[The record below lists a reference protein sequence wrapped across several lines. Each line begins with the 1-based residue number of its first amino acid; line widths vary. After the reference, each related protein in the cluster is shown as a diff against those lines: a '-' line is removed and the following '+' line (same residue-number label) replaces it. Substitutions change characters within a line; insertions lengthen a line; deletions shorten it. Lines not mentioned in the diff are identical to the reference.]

1 MSEPDQDQDQ
11 DQGQEREQQESLARV
26 EAGGIPL
33 SAERRLNELSG
44 APRQDGGVGGSFT
57 SDLSVNGFA
66 LCHQLGLTPLS
77 QVMGSSIYQ
86 MGYQSAWGQPEGG
99 YNPYGT
105 SMFELDSLSEAL
117 NEVRGRAL
125 SRLAEEARHV
135 GADAVVGVETRAG
148 ESELGSGAGGGQLAL
163 EHMVLG
169 TAVRRENRSSGIG
182 QPGEQPVMTE
192 LSVADYALLLRAGIE
207 PAGIVAWSA
216 VFFASYAYS
225 GMLGVGPG
233 SINSMQPYELSEF
246 TQALYGAR
254 EQAMGQITR
263 QATALGASGVVGVRI
278 GHTIQPHTLSGG
290 MGGAVGGFGAGELR
304 GMMVT
309 FQAIGTAIHQ
319 HGNASIEAPEP
330 VVDLFA

>member
-1 MSEPDQDQDQ
+1 MGEPDEDAAQQ
-11 DQGQEREQQESLARV
+11 REQEESLARI
-26 EAGGIPL
+26 EAGGIPI
-33 SAERRLNELSG
+33 SAERRLSELRG
-44 APRQDGGVGGSFT
+44 TRGEDGGRGGSFT

-66 LCHQLGLTPLS
+66 LCHQLGLEPLS

-86 MGYQSAWGQPEGG
+86 MGYQGAWGATSFGG
-99 YNPYGT
+99 
-105 SMFELDSLSEAL
+105 SALVELDSLSQAL

-125 SRLAEEARHV
+125 GRLAEEARQI

-169 TAVRRENRSSGIG
+169 TAVRRENARADRSSGIG
-182 QPGEQPVMTE
+182 QPVMTE

-207 PAGIVAWSA
+207 PAGIVAWSS

-225 GMLGVGPG
+225 GMLGMGPG
-233 SINSMQPYELSEF
+233 SMGSMQPYELSEF
-246 TQALYGAR
+246 TQALYSAR
-254 EQAMGQITR
+254 ERTMGQITQ
-263 QATALGASGVVGVRI
+263 QAAALGASGVVGVRI
-278 GHTIQPHTLSGG
+278 GHTIQPRTLGAG
-290 MGGAVGGFGAGELR
+290 MGSAVGGFGARELR

-309 FQAIGTAIHQ
+309 FNAVGTAIRQ
-319 HGNASIEAPEP
+319 HADAEIQAPEP

>member
-1 MSEPDQDQDQ
+1 MAGEPDEDAAQQ
-11 DQGQEREQQESLARV
+11 REQEESLARI
-26 EAGGIPL
+26 ESGGIPL
-33 SAERRLNELSG
+33 SAERRLNELRG
-44 APRQDGGVGGSFT
+44 AQGDGGRAGSFT

-86 MGYQSAWGQPEGG
+86 MGYQGAWGATSFGG
-99 YNPYGT
+99 
-105 SMFELDSLSEAL
+105 SALVELDSLSEAL

-125 SRLAEEARHV
+125 GRLAEEARHV

-169 TAVRRENRSSGIG
+169 TAVRRKDARS
-182 QPGEQPVMTE
+182 EQPVMTE

-207 PAGIVAWSA
+207 PAGIVAWSS

-225 GMLGVGPG
+225 GMLGAGPG
-233 SINSMQPYELSEF
+233 SMGAMGSMQPYELSEF
-246 TQALYGAR
+246 TQALYSAR
-254 EQAMGQITR
+254 ERTMGQIAR
-263 QATALGASGVVGVRI
+263 QASALGASGVVGVRI
-278 GHTIQPHTLSGG
+278 GHTMQPRTLGAG
-290 MGGAVGGFGAGELR
+290 MGGAVGGFGARELR
-304 GMMVT
+304 GMMIT
-309 FQAIGTAIHQ
+309 FNAVGTAIRQ
-319 HGNASIEAPEP
+319 HADAEIQAPEP